1 MLSGNQVLQY
11 VRLITSRAS
20 LLVDADGSPRV
31 PDKFSAS
38 LLLSLSFDI
47 YNSSET
53 RMNYYKR
60 YPIENGQ

>member
-1 MLSGNQVLQY
+1 MEVPE
-11 VRLITSRAS
+11 
-20 LLVDADGSPRV
+20 SPI
-31 PDKFSAS
+31 KFSAS
-38 LLLSLSFDI
+38 LLSSLSFDI